1 MAKRW
6 RVLASGLLFLFL
18 VAGCYLASGQHVETE
33 PLEEDRPGIHTV
45 RFVSADGQTC
55 QEIPAG
61 LSNAPLIV
69 VMSAEVEQGQ
79 LVLELLDSSG
89 DPVVT
94 ATARLGPSE
103 VVSGTVRTD
112 GQGRFTLRVRATEA
126 HRGSYT
132 LRYRLAA
139 TPTPTPTSPPTP
151 TP

>member
-1 MAKRW
+1 MSKRW
-6 RVLASGLLFLFL
+6 RILASGLLLLFL
-18 VAGCYLASGQHVETE
+18 AAGCYLASGQRVETE
-33 PLEEDRPGIHTV
+33 PLEENRPGVHTV
-45 RFVSADGQTC
+45 RFVSADGQSY

-61 LSNAPLIV
+61 FPNAPLIV
-69 VMSAEVEQGQ
+69 VVSAEVEQGQ
-79 LVLELLDSSG
+79 LVLELLDDSG

-112 GQGRFTLRVRATEA
+112 GQGRFTLRVEATEA